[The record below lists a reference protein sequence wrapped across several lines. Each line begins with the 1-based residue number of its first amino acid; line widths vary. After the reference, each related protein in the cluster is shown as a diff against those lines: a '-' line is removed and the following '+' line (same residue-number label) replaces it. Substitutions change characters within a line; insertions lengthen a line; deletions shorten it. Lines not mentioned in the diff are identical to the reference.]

1 MRVNRTMQFLT
12 IVVTFAACSTPAD
25 SAATPPD
32 AAPVAAA
39 PVAAAPVVEQAPV
52 VALNVRWDS
61 GPIDL
66 AYRHEHDDLV
76 ARHSREMVT
85 LRAGE
90 TAASR
95 RDRQESENKTLE
107 LRYKRGKE
115 SHARVLPPS

>member
-25 SAATPPD
+25 SAAPPAD

-39 PVAAAPVVEQAPV
+39 PAAAAPVVEQTPV

-66 AYRHEHDDLV
+66 AYRREHDDMV

-90 TAASR
+90 TASSR
-95 RDRQESENKTLE
+95 RERQASEDKTLE
-107 LRYKRGKE
+107 LRYKRGKDA
-115 SHARVLPPS
+115 HARVLPPS

>member
-1 MRVNRTMQFLT
+1 MQFLT
-12 IVVTFAACSTPAD
+12 IVVAFTACSTPAD
-25 SAATPPD
+25 SAAPPAD

-39 PVAAAPVVEQAPV
+39 PAPAPAPVVVQEPV
-52 VALNVRWDS
+52 VSLNVKWDS
-61 GPIDL
+61 RPIDL
-66 AYRHEHDDLV
+66 AYHREHDDLV
-76 ARHSREMVT
+76 ARHTREMVT

-90 TAASR
+90 TAAGR

>member
-1 MRVNRTMQFLT
+1 MQFLT
-12 IVVTFAACSTPAD
+12 IVVTFAACSAPAD

-39 PVAAAPVVEQAPV
+39 PAPAPVVVQEPV
-52 VALNVRWDS
+52 VTLNVKWDS
-61 GPIDL
+61 RPIDL
-66 AYRHEHDDLV
+66 AYHREHDDLV
-76 ARHSREMVT
+76 ARHTREMVT

-90 TAASR
+90 TAAGR
-95 RDRQESENKTLE
+95 RDRQDSENKTLE